1 MMRTSFDETI
11 EMIVRN
17 EWGRLLALL
26 ATQFRD
32 LDFAEDAL
40 QEAVTRA
47 VVTWPERGIPP
58 IPPPGY

>member
-1 MMRTSFDETI
+1 MRTSFDETI

-26 ATQFRD
+26 THAVPRSRFP
-32 LDFAEDAL
+32 AEDAL